1 YYPSNFNHFQI
12 ESISQK
18 TMLVTYQ
25 LNGNQ
30 RTSIWRCHE
39 SWSLLFH
46 QITPIAKKQLHHTHY
61 RIVKM

>member
-1 YYPSNFNHFQI
+1 
-12 ESISQK
+12 SISQK

-30 RTSIWRCHE
+30 HTSIWRRHE

-46 QITPIAKKQLHHTHY
+46 QITPIAKRQLHPTHY